1 MTTGLTYSQYV
12 TQIATMAVVA
22 ETDSAFVTILPSMVT
37 YAENRMYRDID
48 FMFTSTSLHGASFV
62 LTAGSRNLSFNIN
75 LASNSDAQAG
85 TFVVSEQIN
94 LLTGPPVLDVT
105 AASGNGTTATL
116 TYSST
121 YAFSAGQ
128 TIIVAG
134 MVPAGYNGTYTVT
147 SSSAGSVSYAST
159 TTGSMTT
166 AGTIDGSSNASTTN
180 NPDLCARIPLLPTTK
195 EFLDAVYGSSFTAN
209 RGQPQYFVP
218 FNETLFFVGPV
229 PDQAYPVE
237 VVGTY
242 RPNSLSA
249 TNTSTFIS
257 LYLPDVF
264 IMASMIY
271 ISAYQRNFGRLN
283 DDPQM
288 AMTYESQY
296 QALLK
301 SAIVEEARKKFDAAG
316 WSSQSPATVATPTR
330 G

>member
-1 MTTGLTYSQYV
+1 
-12 TQIATMAVVA
+12 
-22 ETDSAFVTILPSMVT
+22 
-37 YAENRMYRDID
+37 
-48 FMFTSTSLHGASFV
+48 
-62 LTAGSRNLSFNIN
+62 
-75 LASNSDAQAG
+75 
-85 TFVVSEQIN
+85 
-94 LLTGPPVLDVT
+94 
-105 AASGNGTTATL
+105 
-116 TYSST
+116 
-121 YAFSAGQ
+121 
-128 TIIVAG
+128 
-134 MVPAGYNGTYTVT
+134 
-147 SSSAGSVSYAST
+147 
-159 TTGSMTT
+159 MTT

-218 FNETLFFVGPV
+218 FNDTLFFVGPV

-242 RPNSLSA
+242 RPNSLST

-271 ISAYQRNFGRLN
+271 ISAYQRNFGRAN

-288 AMTYESQY
+288 AITYESQY

-316 WSSQSPATVATPTR
+316 WSSQGPATVATPSR

>member
-22 ETDSAFVTILPSMVT
+22 ETDAAYVTILPSMIS

-48 FMFTSTSLHGASFV
+48 FMFTSTSLHGTTFV
-62 LTAGSRNLSFNIN
+62 LAAGNRNLSFNID

-94 LLTGPPVLDVT
+94 LLTDAEGN
-105 AASGNGTTATL
+105 AA
-116 TYSST
+116 
-121 YAFSAGQ
+121 
-128 TIIVAG
+128 
-134 MVPAGYNGTYTVT
+134 
-147 SSSAGSVSYAST
+147 
-159 TTGSMTT
+159 
-166 AGTIDGSSNASTTN
+166 DTTN
-180 NPDLCARIPLLPTTK
+180 PDACVRVPLLPTTK
-195 EFLDAVYGSSFTAN
+195 EFLDAVYGSSLTAN

-249 TNTSTFIS
+249 SNTTTFIS

-288 AMTYESQY
+288 AITYESQY

>member
-12 TQIATMAVVA
+12 TQIATMAVVG
-22 ETDSAFVTILPSMVT
+22 ETDSAFVTILPQMIT

-48 FMFTSTSLHGASFV
+48 FMFTSTSLHGLSYV
-62 LTAGSRNLSFNIN
+62 LTPGNRNLSFNIVLGYN
-75 LASNSDAQAG
+75 QVPFLDG

-94 LLTGPPVLDVT
+94 LLTD
-105 AASGNGTTATL
+105 ASGNAV
-116 TYSST
+116 
-121 YAFSAGQ
+121 SAG
-128 TIIVAG
+128 T
-134 MVPAGYNGTYTVT
+134 
-147 SSSAGSVSYAST
+147 
-159 TTGSMTT
+159 
-166 AGTIDGSSNASTTN
+166 D
-180 NPDLCARIPLLPTTK
+180 PDTCVRVPLLPTTK
-195 EFLDAVYGSSFTAN
+195 EFLDAVYGSSLAAN
-209 RGQPQYFVP
+209 LGKPMYFVP

-249 TNTSTFIS
+249 TNSTTFIS

-271 ISAYQRNFGRLN
+271 ISAYQRNFGRAN

-288 AMTYESQY
+288 AITYESQY

-301 SAIVEEARKKFDAAG
+301 SALVEEARKKFDASG
-316 WSSQSPATVATPTR
+316 WSSQSPATVATPSR

>member
-22 ETDSAFVTILPSMVT
+22 ETDPAFLTILPQMIT

-48 FMFTSTSLHGASFV
+48 FMFTSTSLHGVSFV
-62 LTAGSRNLSFNIN
+62 LTPGNRNLSFNIN

-94 LLTGPPVLDVT
+94 LLTN
-105 AASGNGTTATL
+105 ASGN
-116 TYSST
+116 
-121 YAFSAGQ
+121 
-128 TIIVAG
+128 
-134 MVPAGYNGTYTVT
+134 P
-147 SSSAGSVSYAST
+147 
-159 TTGSMTT
+159 
-166 AGTIDGSSNASTTN
+166 ASTTN
-180 NPDLCARIPLLPTTK
+180 PDECVRVPLLPTTK
-195 EFLDAVYGSSFTAN
+195 EFLDAVYGSSLTAN
-209 RGQPQYFVP
+209 RGKPIYFVP

-249 TNTSTFIS
+249 TNTTTFIS
-257 LYLPDVF
+257 QYLPDVF

-271 ISAYQRNFGRLN
+271 ISAYQRNFGRQS
-283 DDPQM
+283 DDPAM
-288 AMTYESQY
+288 AQSYESQY
-296 QALLK
+296 KALLQG
-301 SAIVEEARKKFDAAG
+301 AIVEEARKKFDAAG
-316 WSSQSPATVATPTR
+316 WSSQSPATIATPTR

>member
-22 ETDSAFVTILPSMVT
+22 ETDPAFVTILPQMIT

-48 FMFTSTSLHGASFV
+48 FMFTSTSLHGTTFV
-62 LTAGSRNLSFNIN
+62 LAAGNRNLSFNID

-94 LLTGPPVLDVT
+94 LLTDANGD
-105 AASGNGTTATL
+105 AA
-116 TYSST
+116 
-121 YAFSAGQ
+121 
-128 TIIVAG
+128 
-134 MVPAGYNGTYTVT
+134 
-147 SSSAGSVSYAST
+147 
-159 TTGSMTT
+159 
-166 AGTIDGSSNASTTN
+166 DTTN
-180 NPDLCARIPLLPTTK
+180 PDACVRVPLLPTTK
-195 EFLDAVYGSSFTAN
+195 EFLDAVYGSSLTAN

-249 TNTSTFIS
+249 SNTTTFIS

-288 AMTYESQY
+288 AITYESQY

>member
-22 ETDSAFVTILPSMVT
+22 ETDAAFITILPSMVT

-48 FMFTSTSLHGASFV
+48 FMFTSTSLHGTTFV
-62 LTAGSRNLSFNIN
+62 LAAGNRNLSFNID

-94 LLTGPPVLDVT
+94 LLTDAEGN
-105 AASGNGTTATL
+105 AA
-116 TYSST
+116 
-121 YAFSAGQ
+121 
-128 TIIVAG
+128 
-134 MVPAGYNGTYTVT
+134 
-147 SSSAGSVSYAST
+147 
-159 TTGSMTT
+159 
-166 AGTIDGSSNASTTN
+166 DTTN
-180 NPDLCARIPLLPTTK
+180 PDACVRVPLLPTTK
-195 EFLDAVYGSSFTAN
+195 EFLDAVYGSSLTAN

-249 TNTSTFIS
+249 SNTTTFIS

-288 AMTYESQY
+288 AITYESQY

>member
-1 MTTGLTYSQYV
+1 MTTGLTYSTYV
-12 TQIATMAVVA
+12 TQIATMAVVDPA
-22 ETDSAFVTILPSMVT
+22 DAAFQTILPQMIT

-48 FMFTSTSLHGASFV
+48 FMFTSTSLHGLSFV
-62 LTAGSRNLSFNIN
+62 LTPGNRNLSFDIN
-75 LASNSDAQAG
+75 LASNLDAQAG

-94 LLTGPPVLDVT
+94 LLTD
-105 AASGNGTTATL
+105 ASGNA
-116 TYSST
+116 
-121 YAFSAGQ
+121 A
-128 TIIVAG
+128 
-134 MVPAGYNGTYTVT
+134 
-147 SSSAGSVSYAST
+147 T
-159 TTGSMTT
+159 TT
-166 AGTIDGSSNASTTN
+166 
-180 NPDLCARIPLLPTTK
+180 NPDACVRVPLLPTTK
-195 EFLDAVYGSSFTAN
+195 EFLDAVYGSSLTAN

>member
-12 TQIATMAVVA
+12 TQIATLAVVA
-22 ETDSAFVTILPSMVT
+22 ETDPAFVTILPQMIT

-48 FMFTSTSLHGASFV
+48 FMFTSTSLHGVSFV
-62 LTAGSRNLSFNIN
+62 LTPGNRNLSFSID
-75 LASNSDAQAG
+75 LSTNSDAQAG

-94 LLTGPPVLDVT
+94 LLTD
-105 AASGNGTTATL
+105 ASGN
-116 TYSST
+116 
-121 YAFSAGQ
+121 
-128 TIIVAG
+128 
-134 MVPAGYNGTYTVT
+134 PA
-147 SSSAGSVSYAST
+147 A
-159 TTGSMTT
+159 
-166 AGTIDGSSNASTTN
+166 TTN
-180 NPDLCARIPLLPTTK
+180 PDACVRVPLLPTTK
-195 EFLDAVYGSSFTAN
+195 EFLDAVYGSSLTAN
-209 RGQPQYFVP
+209 RGQPKYFVP

-249 TNTSTFIS
+249 TNTTTFIS

-271 ISAYQRNFGRLN
+271 ISAYQRNFGRQS
-283 DDPQM
+283 DDPAM
-288 AMTYESQY
+288 AQSYESQY
-296 QALLK
+296 KALLQ